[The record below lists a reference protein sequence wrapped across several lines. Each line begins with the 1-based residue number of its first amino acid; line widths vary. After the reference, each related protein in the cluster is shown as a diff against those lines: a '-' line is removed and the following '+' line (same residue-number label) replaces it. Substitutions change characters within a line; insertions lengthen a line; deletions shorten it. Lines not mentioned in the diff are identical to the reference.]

1 MSSVTQI
8 ADDIFV
14 LTDLDPLD
22 GNSAWLPPHLR
33 GYEPHNKFLVMSGD
47 AAVLI
52 DTGVA
57 AHGASLLESLVPLLG
72 GRRLVVLSTRN
83 ELDCIGNL
91 ALIVDHI
98 ENLQVVTCNALPSI
112 GLVHPTRPV
121 PGMRATRL
129 VQGKTLADLGFAR
142 LRAVPPLIRVLGTS
156 WIYDDATRTL
166 FPSDFFGADVLVDS
180 TVPIIRRDSRG
191 LPTVDAIREIVI
203 AKFDWLTRARTE
215 EIAAN
220 WDVFFAATHP
230 VAIAPAHG
238 RILLG
243 RDLVLRT
250 IADYRTAVFG
260 AATALAA
267 GAA

>member
-22 GNSAWLPPHLR
+22 GNSAWLPPRLR
-33 GYEPHNKFLVMSGD
+33 GYEPHNKFLVRSDD

-57 AHGASLLESLVPLLG
+57 AHGASLLESLTPLLG

-112 GLVHPTRPV
+112 GLVHPTRPIP

-129 VQGKTLADLGFAR
+129 VQGKTLADFGFSR

-156 WIYDDATRTL
+156 WIYDDATSTL
-166 FPSDFFGADVLVDS
+166 LF
-180 TVPIIRRDSRG
+180 
-191 LPTVDAIREIVI
+191 
-203 AKFDWLTRARTE
+203 
-215 EIAAN
+215 
-220 WDVFFAATHP
+220 
-230 VAIAPAHG
+230 
-238 RILLG
+238 
-243 RDLVLRT
+243 
-250 IADYRTAVFG
+250 
-260 AATALAA
+260 
-267 GAA
+267 